1 VPLYPLYALLFA
13 DAGMSASQIS
23 ALFIIWSLVAVVAE
37 VPSGAL
43 ADRYSRRAA
52 LVAAGALQALAY
64 ATWLTV
70 PTFAGFAA
78 GFVLWG
84 VGGSLTSGAFQALL
98 HDGLTHAGEGGRYGA
113 VLGRAEAAALAIQ
126 VPVAGAASVLAA
138 AGGFTLAGW
147 VSVGTCLGAAA
158 LAATL
163 PDHRLAGDDDGEG
176 ERGYLATLVCGV
188 REAAGAAA
196 VRGAVIA
203 VAVLTAF
210 EGLEEYSPLLAAGWG
225 VPVGVIPLA
234 LLAVPLAGAAGSALA
249 GRVTGARTGTLTFA
263 LAVAALALG
272 VAAVLGRP
280 AGIAGF
286 ALFYGLWRLV
296 LVVADVRLQE
306 RITGPSRAT
315 VTSVAGLASELSVVL
330 LFGAW
335 AAGGIAVATVL
346 ALVTA
351 VTVPRLLRR
360 TRPAARPRLSP
371 RRAPAPPPG

>member
-23 ALFIIWSLVAVVAE
+23 ALFIIWSVVAVVAE

-52 LVAAGALQALAY
+52 LVAAGVLQALAY
-64 ATWLTV
+64 ASWITI

-78 GFVLWG
+78 GFVLWA

-98 HDGLTHAGEGGRYGA
+98 HDGLAHAGEGRRYGA

-163 PDHRLAGDDDGEG
+163 PDHRVADDDGEG

-196 VRGAVIA
+196 VRGAVVA

-225 VPVGVIPLA
+225 VPVGAIPLA

-263 LAVAALALG
+263 LGVAAFALG

-296 LVVADVRLQE
+296 LVVADVRLQQ

-335 AAGGIAVATVL
+335 AVGGIAVATVL

-351 VTVPRLLRR
+351 LTVPRLLRR
-360 TRPAARPRLSP
+360 TRPAARAAFSR